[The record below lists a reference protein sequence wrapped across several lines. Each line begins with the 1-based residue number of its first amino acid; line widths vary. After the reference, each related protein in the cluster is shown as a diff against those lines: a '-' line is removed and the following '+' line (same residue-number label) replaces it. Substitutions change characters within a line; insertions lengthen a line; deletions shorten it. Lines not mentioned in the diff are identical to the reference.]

1 MKLVLKQGDVING
14 LDGVQ
19 DVDLAAGRQRRLL
32 QERVPRSPGEVT
44 YSLEVTDAAEDRFKE
59 NNRATAV
66 AAVLGKPVVL
76 YVDGNPARASYLAS
90 GARARSSSTS
100 TRATR
105 CRRACARPSATTSSS
120 SATCPPSASRSR
132 SRTTIEQYVRDLG
145 GGFLF
150 AGGENG
156 YGLGGWYHTT
166 IERIL
171 PVRMDAEKRRD
182 EPEVAM
188 ALVIDRSGSM
198 TGLPLEMAK
207 QAAKATADTLAADDL
222 LEVIA
227 FDSQPTRIV
236 QHDRRP
242 STARASRA
250 TSRAS
255 RRAAAPRSSRAL
267 DAAYQALVD
276 DARARR
282 STSSCSPTARRRRTA
297 SAISCR
303 RWRPRTSPCRRSAS
317 AAASTRRC
325 CA

>member
-1 MKLVLKQGDVING
+1 MKLVLKQGEAING
-14 LDGVQ
+14 LDGVRTSTSQ
-19 DVDLAAGRQRRLL
+19 PGDNDVTFKSVV
-32 QERVPRSPGEVT
+32 RVAGEVT
-44 YSLEVTDAAEDRFKE
+44 YALELTEIPEDRFKE
-59 NNRATAV
+59 NNRYDRHGGRPRQARR
-66 AAVLGKPVVL
+66 PVRR
-76 YVDGNPARASYLAS
+76 GQP
-90 GARARSSSTS
+90 RARELPRE
-100 TRATR
+100 RAHR
-105 CRRACARPSATTSSS
+105 AGVRRRHARPASCRRACARLERYDFVILSDAPAERVSLTQQDA
-120 SATCPPSASRSR
+120 
-132 SRTTIEQYVRDLG
+132 IESYVRDLG

-150 AGGENG
+150 AGGESG

-207 QAAKATADTLAADDL
+207 QAAKATADTLAGDDL

-236 QHDRRP
+236 KHDAGA

-255 RRAAAPRSSRAL
+255 RPAAAPRSSRAL
-267 DAAYQALVD
+267 DAAYQSL
-276 DARARR
+276 
-282 STSSCSPTARRRRTA
+282 
-297 SAISCR
+297 
-303 RWRPRTSPCRRSAS
+303 
-317 AAASTRRC
+317 
-325 CA
+325 